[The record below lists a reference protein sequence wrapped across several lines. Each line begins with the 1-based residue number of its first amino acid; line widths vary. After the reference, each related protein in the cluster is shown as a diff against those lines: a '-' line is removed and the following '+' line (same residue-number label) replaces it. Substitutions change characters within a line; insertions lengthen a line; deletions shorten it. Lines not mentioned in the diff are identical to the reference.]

1 MTFSDIL
8 LRAAALLSYRS
19 GLFREH
25 AVAPNAET
33 LIADL
38 DRIFVEQFEVAA
50 ETVVPEA
57 RLREDLELDSLDA
70 ADMMIAIE
78 KRFGV
83 RLDDQVARTFK
94 TVGDI
99 HAHVRKLV
107 ADKLSA
113 EQEGTGGARGDQQ
126 AAG

>member
-1 MTFSDIL
+1 M
-8 LRAAALLSYRS
+8 
-19 GLFREH
+19 
-25 AVAPNAET
+25 APTAET
-33 LIADL
+33 LIAEL
-38 DRIFVEQFEVAA
+38 DRIFVEQFEVTAD
-50 ETVVPEA
+50 TVVPEA
-57 RLREDLELDSLDA
+57 RLREDLDLDSLDA

-99 HAHVRKLV
+99 HGYVRKLV
-107 ADKLSA
+107 AEKLAA
-113 EQEGTGGARGDQQ
+113 EAAASSHGEEQ